1 MDSKK
6 RRRFPA
12 GKIAVYSGLLLFALW
27 SLFPIIWVVRTS
39 LGPDAA
45 PMGADNPFDFNPRFD
60 NYYNVWAHTN
70 FRDALTNT
78 VTISVTATFL
88 STLLGV
94 TAAYSL
100 ARFRFRGNKPLLQW
114 ILSIR
119 LAPAIAFVVPFFII
133 FKTLEL
139 LDTPI
144 ALIITY
150 TAFLL
155 PFSIWLLASFIR
167 EVPMEA
173 EQAALVDGC
182 DHLQVLRRIVLPQI
196 WPAIGVVALLNLV
209 AAWTEFLFA
218 LTLTSVDSV
227 TLPVTMSNFFGE
239 RGVMW
244 GQITAAAVMT
254 MVVPITLAVAIQ
266 RYLLRGISLGS

>member
-27 SLFPIIWVVRTS
+27 SLFPIVWVVRTS

-70 FRDALTNT
+70 FRDYLTNT

-88 STLLGV
+88 SILLGV

-100 ARFRFRGNKPLLQW
+100 ARFRFRGNKLLSQW

-144 ALIITY
+144 ALIIIY

-167 EVPMEA
+167 EVPAEA

-182 DHLQVLRRIVLPQI
+182 DRLQVLRRIVLPQI

-209 AAWTEFLFA
+209 AAWNEFLFA
-218 LTLTSVDSV
+218 LTLTSVDSM
-227 TLPVTMSNFFGE
+227 TLPVAMSNFFGE

-254 MVVPITLAVAIQ
+254 MVVPITLTVAIQ
-266 RYLLRGISLGS
+266 RYLLRGISLGT